1 MKRRKARHYADLAP
15 GATKETA
22 RILEQYISA
31 HSAEKNVNQM
41 QTEASHEDASVK
53 LESAIA

>member
-22 RILEQYISA
+22 RILYQYVSA
-31 HSAEKNVNQM
+31 HSVEKNANQM
-41 QTEASHEDASVK
+41 QTKASHEEASVK
-53 LESAIA
+53 VESAIA